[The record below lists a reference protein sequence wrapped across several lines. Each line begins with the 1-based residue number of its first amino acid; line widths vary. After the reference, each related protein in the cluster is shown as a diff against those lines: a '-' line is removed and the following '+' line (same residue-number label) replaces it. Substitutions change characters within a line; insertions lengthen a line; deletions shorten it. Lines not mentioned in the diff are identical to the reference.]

1 MTPSLPELKLKCW
14 VRLSTGWWGHNYLLQ
29 LGENV
34 SPQLN
39 FAKYKTERIKVFPNK
54 TVMDFFEVKLS
65 ELFIF
70 TLMWRNWLGEVM
82 LYLVVIKI
90 R

>member
-1 MTPSLPELKLKCW
+1 MA
-14 VRLSTGWWGHNYLLQ
+14 
-29 LGENV
+29 
-34 SPQLN
+34 PQLN
-39 FAKYKTERIKVFPNK
+39 FAKYKTGRIKVCPNK
-54 TVMDFFEVKLS
+54 TLMDFFEVKLS

-70 TLMWRNWLGEVM
+70 SLMWHNWLREVM